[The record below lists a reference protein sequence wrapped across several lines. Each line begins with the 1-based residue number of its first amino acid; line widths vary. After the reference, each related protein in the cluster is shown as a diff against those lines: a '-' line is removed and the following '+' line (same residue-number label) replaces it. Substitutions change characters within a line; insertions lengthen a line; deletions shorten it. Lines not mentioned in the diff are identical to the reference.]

1 MDSMIKQAL
10 QNINFDEV
18 EKSEEICQ
26 DLSAKAGSGLNM
38 IIYDQSSNT

>member
-10 QNINFDEV
+10 QNINLDEV

-26 DLSAKAGSGLNM
+26 DLATQPAAGLKM
-38 IIYDQSSNT
+38 ITYDQSENS